1 MDTFAISPYC
11 KPPIQRTHYFSCI
24 RILNTVFISFYLTI
38 MRQLGMLL
46 ASLHPYRLHDVST
59 QFRA

>member
-1 MDTFAISPYC
+1 MSPYC
-11 KPPIQRTHYFSCI
+11 KPAIQRTHYFSCI
-24 RILNTVFISFYLTI
+24 RILNTVFVSFLTI

-59 QFRA
+59 QFRAYPFV